1 MVKMMF
7 EIWVPITII
16 AAFFQNLRSALQK
29 HLKSRL
35 STGGATYVRFFYAWP
50 FALLYVWSLHSF
62 GGFSIP
68 EVNKVFVVYCF
79 LGGLSQIIFTFLLVW
94 LFSFRN
100 FAAGTIYSKTETA
113 QVALLGLLILGDPLS
128 LTAIG
133 AILISLIGVLALS
146 ISDTRLTSANLIAS
160 LGEKPTIIGLASG
173 AFLGASVVLFRGGAL
188 SLGGEG
194 FLMQAAFTLAVSI
207 VMQAIMMGCY
217 LALREPGH
225 LKAVIVHWRPSLSVG
240 ATGTIASI
248 AWFSAFTL
256 QNAAYVR
263 ALGQIELVFTLIVTA
278 VFFREKIKKS
288 EFIGIFFIIAGI
300 FILLFLG

>member
-1 MVKMMF
+1 MF
-7 EIWVPITII
+7 ELWIPLTIA

-29 HLKSRL
+29 HLKAHL

-50 FALLYVWSLHSF
+50 FAVLYVWGLNEF
-62 GGFSIP
+62 GGFAIP
-68 EVNKVFVVYCF
+68 AVNRTFLIYCL

-100 FAAGTIYSKTETA
+100 FASGTIYSKTETV

-128 LTAIG
+128 IAAVI
-133 AILISLIGVLALS
+133 AILVSLVGVMVLS
-146 ISDTRLTSANLIAS
+146 VAETKITPGNLIAS
-160 LGEKPTIIGLASG
+160 LSEKPTLIGLTCG

-194 FLMQAAFTLAVSI
+194 FIMQAGFTLAVS
-207 VMQAIMMGCY
+207 VVLQTVMMGAY
-217 LALREPGH
+217 LALREPGQ

-240 ATGTIASI
+240 AAGVLASI
-248 AWFSAFTL
+248 GWFSAFTL

-263 ALGQIELVFTLIVTA
+263 ALGQIELIFTIIVSA
-278 VFFREKIKKS
+278 VIFREKIKSS
-288 EFIGIFFIIAGI
+288 ELFGIFFIIAGI
-300 FILLFLG
+300 LILVLAG